1 MVLAYGLKV
10 MLLCKCEFDVLKLVQ
25 CVLRTAELGET
36 IPNSIFTNG
45 NNTWLLTVL
54 MKNGIEIF

>member
-1 MVLAYGLKV
+1 MSPVKKQKPNAN
-10 MLLCKCEFDVLKLVQ
+10 FDILKLVQ
-25 CVLRTAELGET
+25 CILRTAELGET
-36 IPNSIFTNG
+36 IPNSISTNG